1 MDELSGRAARNR
13 DARLGELGDA
23 REIVDAALVRLVRR
37 LSERRLGPLQAALH
51 ERFRATAAEQA
62 EQLLRGEFA
71 GLDAAR
77 AATLRDFGET
87 LARHLAHLPSAGLRQ
102 LAERHG
108 MEAVESFVAAADPD
122 LRAALERALARRLA
136 AQRRT
141 RRGRPVRTVIGTRGS
156 ALALAQARWT
166 AERLAAAGLP
176 CELEVIRTAGDVDQH
191 SPFAQVGAPGV
202 FVREIEQALLD
213 GRIDIAVHSYKDLPS
228 RSPAGL
234 EVVAVSEREDPRDVL
249 VTRGDP
255 PGPGAVVGTSAA
267 RRRVLVGELHPGWRP
282 RELRGNVPTRVE
294 KLRRGE
300 YDAIVLA
307 AAGLARLARAGGI
320 DLAGL
325 QIEPLDPRRFVPAP
339 AQGAL
344 ALQQRAGDPRI
355 PAVRGST

>member
-1 MDELSGRAARNR
+1 M
-13 DARLGELGDA
+13 
-23 REIVDAALVRLVRR
+23 
-37 LSERRLGPLQAALH
+37 
-51 ERFRATAAEQA
+51 
-62 EQLLRGEFA
+62 
-71 GLDAAR
+71 
-77 AATLRDFGET
+77 
-87 LARHLAHLPSAGLRQ
+87 
-102 LAERHG
+102 
-108 MEAVESFVAAADPD
+108 
-122 LRAALERALARRLA
+122 
-136 AQRRT
+136 
-141 RRGRPVRTVIGTRGS
+141 RTVIGTRGS
-156 ALALAQARWT
+156 ALALAQAHWA

-234 EVVAVSEREDPRDVL
+234 EVVAVPEREDPRDVL
-249 VTRGDP
+249 VTRAP

-294 KLRRGE
+294 KLRRGD

-307 AAGLARLARAGGI
+307 AAGLARLQRAGGI

-344 ALQQRAGDPRI
+344 ALQMRAGDPRV
-355 PAVRGST
+355 PAVRGLDLTETRRAVRAERRFLELVDAGCDAVVGAFASPLPDDRLELVALLESAGRPARTTVCGADPEALAGEAFEILAGQEARP